1 MNKTVTTIG
10 EACDYLQPIAK
21 SAAIENYGLA
31 LDLVLTA
38 AKYRMPKG
46 YYYRL
51 NDKKNKMVKC
61 CPTCNSVLNEKK
73 KQLFCG
79 VCGQRIEW
87 GRLQKGTATEKT
99 TRRGTNESKNG
110 NGR

>member
-38 AKYRMPKG
+38 AKYRMPKV

-51 NDKKNKMVKC
+51 NDKKTKMVKC
-61 CPTCNSVLNEKK
+61 CPTCNSVLNEKR

-87 GRLQKGTATEKT
+87 GRLRKETTTEKA
-99 TRRGTNESKNG
+99 TRRGRNEKEKPNT
-110 NGR
+110 

>member
-38 AKYRMPKG
+38 AKYRMPKV

-51 NDKKNKMVKC
+51 NDKKTKMVKC

-73 KQLFCG
+73 KAAIL
-79 VCGQRIEW
+79 
-87 GRLQKGTATEKT
+87 
-99 TRRGTNESKNG
+99 RRM
-110 NGR
+110 RAAY

>member
-1 MNKTVTTIG
+1 MGKTVTTIS

-38 AKYRMPKG
+38 AKYRMSKV

-51 NDKKNKMVKC
+51 NDKKN
-61 CPTCNSVLNEKK
+61 
-73 KQLFCG
+73 
-79 VCGQRIEW
+79 
-87 GRLQKGTATEKT
+87 
-99 TRRGTNESKNG
+99 
-110 NGR
+110 